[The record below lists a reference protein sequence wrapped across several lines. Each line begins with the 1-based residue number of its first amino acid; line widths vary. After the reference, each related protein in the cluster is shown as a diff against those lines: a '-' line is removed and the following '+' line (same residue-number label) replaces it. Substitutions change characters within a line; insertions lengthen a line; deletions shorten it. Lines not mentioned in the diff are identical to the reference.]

1 MAFRKRFQLSDETVN
16 SHGFWVRLAGMRLD
30 AFKRNAP
37 LYYDHRTWEIP
48 IGHLEEIEVENGRLM
63 GTVVIEGADQREK
76 EYIRKIENGDLK
88 GISLG
93 LDPKEWS
100 DDPLFLK
107 EGQTK
112 PTLWECEPYEASI
125 LGMPSNTNSLA
136 LRNGSSVV
144 NLSSTDVNTASF
156 IPSLKPIENMKAI
169 ALKLGLKEDATE
181 QQILDTIGGIQ
192 LSASTA
198 RTQLVELAKQ
208 ELEEEQ
214 FKMFEKMVDKDLSLA
229 TQYLQLHRKPAAE
242 AAAQTPAA
250 DAANADATEGKGK
263 TIAQLIKDGKQELGR
278 ADASKADKTCYD
290 YLQKHNPQ
298 ELSRIHKDEP
308 QKYAQLAAD
317 YAKGVRYEA

>member
-1 MAFRKRFQLSDETVN
+1 MAFRKRYQLSDETVN

-93 LDPKEWS
+93 LDPKQWS

-136 LRNGSSVV
+136 LRNGSSVI
-144 NLSSTDVNTASF
+144 NLSSADANTASF

-181 QQILDTIGGIQ
+181 QQILDAIAGVQ
-192 LSASTA
+192 LSASNG
-198 RTQLVELAKQ
+198 RKQFVELAKQ
-208 ELEEEQ
+208 ELEEDQ
-214 FKMFEKMVDKDLSLA
+214 FAHFQKLVEKDFDLA
-229 TQYLQLHRKPAAE
+229 TDYLKLHRKTAAPAAAAPAAAAPAAE
-242 AAAQTPAA
+242 A
-250 DAANADATEGKGK
+250 K
-263 TIAQLIKDGKQELGR
+263 TTTTVASLIKEGKQELGR
-278 ADASKADKTCYD
+278 NDDSKADKTCYD
-290 YLQKHNPQ
+290 YLQKHNPV
-298 ELSRIHKDEP
+298 ELTRIHKEDP
-308 QKYAQLAAD
+308 AKYAKLAAD
-317 YAKGVRYEA
+317 YAAGVRYTA